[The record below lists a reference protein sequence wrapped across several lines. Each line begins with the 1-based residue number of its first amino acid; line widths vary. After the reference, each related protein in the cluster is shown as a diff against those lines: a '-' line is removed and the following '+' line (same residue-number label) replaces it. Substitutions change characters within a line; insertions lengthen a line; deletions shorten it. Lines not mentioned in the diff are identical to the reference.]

1 MGASASKT
9 TSDVEDAS
17 PYLVV
22 GLGNPGPKYS
32 DNRHNVGFMAIDAFA
47 SHHGL
52 DFKGLQKSCHVARG
66 VVHGSKVLLAK
77 PMTFMN
83 NSGVGIGLGLRL
95 APRLSLALRAARCAR
110 LTGGGVAADE
120 VL

>member
-1 MGASASKT
+1 MGAFASKAS
-9 TSDVEDAS
+9 SDVEDTS

-22 GLGNPGPKYS
+22 GLGNPGLKYS

-83 NSGVGIGLGLRL
+83 NSGVGIDLGLGLGL
-95 APRLSLALRAARCAR
+95 APRLSLALRAA
-110 LTGGGVAADE
+110 LV
-120 VL
+120 